1 MKKFLIALLALVFVT
16 ALQAQSFDAKKATAE
31 LTQVYSLDEA
41 QQAEM
46 ATIQQRKAR
55 NLSEIQ
61 SLKTS
66 DRETY
71 VKKLKSI
78 RYGTDVSIKK
88 MLNQEQMTVF
98 YEKSKERRMRE
109 ADLMKKMKAE
119 GATREQIQAALAEME

>member
-1 MKKFLIALLALVFVT
+1 MKKFLIALLALVSVT

-31 LTQVYSLDEA
+31 LTQVYSLDDA

-71 VKKLKSI
+71 IKKLKSI